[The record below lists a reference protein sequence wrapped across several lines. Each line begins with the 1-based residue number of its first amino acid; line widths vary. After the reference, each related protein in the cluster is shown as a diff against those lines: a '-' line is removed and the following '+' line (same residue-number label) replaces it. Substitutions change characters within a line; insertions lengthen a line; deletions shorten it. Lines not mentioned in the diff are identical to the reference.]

1 MNYVKENSKIDD
13 HMDITFQMRRH
24 FVQYQDYSKSNYS
37 RSNFSIQPKQSFK
50 IISEYRCF

>member
-13 HMDITFQMRRH
+13 HMDFTFQMRRH
-24 FVQYQDYSKSNYS
+24 FVQYQDHSKSNYS